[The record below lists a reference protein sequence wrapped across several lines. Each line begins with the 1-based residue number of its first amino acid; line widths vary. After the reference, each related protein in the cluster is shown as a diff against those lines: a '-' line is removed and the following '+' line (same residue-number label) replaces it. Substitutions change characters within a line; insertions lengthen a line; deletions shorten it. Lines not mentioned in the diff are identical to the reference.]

1 MKAAQRAVGYG
12 SGETTGS
19 AATAGG
25 RNTWQLQMFNRSLKK
40 RLKLQSLLGFLGDVS
55 GQECLLVTCGDN
67 NGALNWHFREHGGAW
82 TWADVVPATEDVES
96 RASTYREMEQ
106 LLGEPVYRSTPE
118 RLPFADGRY
127 DCVVSIDTLEHLGDD
142 QQFLGEVDR
151 VLRPGGRAIVT
162 VPNGDPRLLAN
173 RMKWRVGMTPE
184 VYGHTRAGY
193 TVDELRDAMARAGFA
208 PVSHGGYSRFFTEI
222 MELAVNFGF
231 VFVLSK
237 KNGGAA
243 GRIAPSSSKELKTHG
258 LAYRLYSLAFPV
270 MRLVSKLDR
279 TLPAS
284 SDNAV
289 VVSAI
294 KPSAEVIHG

>member
-1 MKAAQRAVGYG
+1 MKAAENAGGYG
-12 SGETTGS
+12 ATES
-19 AATAGG
+19 AASAAGDRG
-25 RNTWQLQMFNRSLKK
+25 RDAWQLRMFDRSLKK
-40 RLKLQSLLGFLGDVS
+40 RLKLRSLLAFLGDVS
-55 GQECLLVTCGDN
+55 GQKCLLVTCGDN

-82 TWADVVPATEDVES
+82 TWADVVAGADDAES
-96 RASTYREMEQ
+96 RDNIYGEMEG
-106 LLGEPVYRSTPE
+106 LLGEPVHRSAPD
-118 RLPFADGRY
+118 RLPFAAGEY
-127 DCVVSIDTLEHLGDD
+127 DCVVSIDTLEHLVDD
-142 QQFLGEVDR
+142 QAFLGEVDR

-193 TVDELRDAMARAGFA
+193 TVDELRGAMARAGFA
-208 PVSHGGYSRFFTEI
+208 PVSCGGYSRFFTEM

-237 KNGGAA
+237 KSKAPA
-243 GRIAPSSSKELKTHG
+243 GQIAPSSSKELKTHG

-270 MRLVSKLDR
+270 MRVVSKLDWL
-279 TLPAS
+279 LPTS

-289 VVSAI
+289 VVSAV
-294 KPSAEVIHG
+294 KPSQEVIHG